1 MNKHQDKYKI
11 CLDLSPD
18 LMEKWKKCI
27 QKYPLSGCQSHI
39 NSNKCTKFYVI
50 FILTRNTD
58 KRKSIFENS
67 SIILIF

>member
-39 NSNKCTKFYVI
+39 NSNKCTKF
-50 FILTRNTD
+50 FKKWKQCTQILKT
-58 KRKSIFENS
+58 KSY
-67 SIILIF
+67 